1 MKLLLVP
8 PCLLL
13 LAGPR
18 DEVTLAWSPAEES
31 VLVRTFDAEASNRL
45 AAITYHIGDQDFEEE
60 NLPEYRMEFQEHVV
74 VRDEL
79 AAAGEGRPRV
89 LVRRFEELTQETS
102 TTFGEDEQTSS
113 ASSPLVE
120 RSVRFTWN
128 EEDERYEV
136 EAADDGELEDEVA
149 ALLEEDMDLRLVLP
163 PGEVEVDD
171 EWELDARLYL
181 AFMWPSGLVE
191 WRDEDQEG
199 DTSVEDRARNR
210 QTIENLAG
218 EGRARLLELR
228 DEDGRTLAVIEV
240 ELDVET
246 SLEFEVEE
254 VGTITTRIAREV
266 AGQILWDVAAG
277 YAVSAELEG
286 EGVRETTRPRTHES
300 EEGEV
305 FEYEET
311 ERTEG
316 EIRYVA
322 TIEREE

>member
-18 DEVTLAWSPAEES
+18 DEVTLTWSPAEES

-45 AAITYHIGDQDFEEE
+45 AAITYHVGDQDFEEE

-149 ALLEEDMDLRLVLP
+149 ALLDEDMDLRLVLP
-163 PGEVEVDD
+163 PGERE
-171 EWELDARLYL
+171 
-181 AFMWPSGLVE
+181 PSG
-191 WRDEDQEG
+191 
-199 DTSVEDRARNR
+199 A
-210 QTIENLAG
+210 
-218 EGRARLLELR
+218 
-228 DEDGRTLAVIEV
+228 
-240 ELDVET
+240 
-246 SLEFEVEE
+246 
-254 VGTITTRIAREV
+254 
-266 AGQILWDVAAG
+266 
-277 YAVSAELEG
+277 
-286 EGVRETTRPRTHES
+286 
-300 EEGEV
+300 
-305 FEYEET
+305 
-311 ERTEG
+311 
-316 EIRYVA
+316 
-322 TIEREE
+322 